1 MNALQSATMLLV
13 SGIAIILAVF
23 TLILVIQNNRTKLKR
38 KDKELL
44 ARDELFSKLSVNVD
58 DVILM
63 VDAKELRVEY
73 VSPNIEK
80 LVGISEQQVLSNIY
94 EIEHLIRRDEP
105 VHILDQ
111 LSDIL
116 PGEQREWDREYI
128 HQKTGEKRWFR
139 VVVFC
144 SEIQGEKKYIL
155 DLSDRTKDKKINQK
169 LGEAVNTAEN
179 ANSAKT
185 TFLNNMSH
193 DIRRVLLLLWNF
205 R

>member
-1 MNALQSATMLLV
+1 M